1 MTDNVSFAH
10 ARMRH
15 LQVYV
20 SFRNNYFYYIHD
32 FVGARMF
39 ILPSVRFIKE

>member
-1 MTDNVSFAH
+1 MADNLSFVH
-10 ARMRH
+10 ARMCN

-20 SFRNNYFYYIHD
+20 SFRNNYFYYIHS
-32 FVGARMF
+32 FVGARMY